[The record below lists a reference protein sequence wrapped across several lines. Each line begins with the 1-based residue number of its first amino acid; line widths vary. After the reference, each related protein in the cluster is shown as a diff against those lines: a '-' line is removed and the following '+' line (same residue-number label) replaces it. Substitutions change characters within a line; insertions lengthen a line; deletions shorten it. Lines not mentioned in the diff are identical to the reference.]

1 MCAGHS
7 VSDDE
12 GFDVVMASAE
22 ERGVGRNELSS
33 PVIQPPDDDLRLMS
47 PFSLVLL
54 LLPPPLLL
62 LLLLLFALLGL
73 LDEIPPLA
81 KGEDEVEGR
90 AFDV

>member
-54 LLPPPLLL
+54 LLPPL

-73 LDEIPPLA
+73 LDEIAPLA